1 MPKIQYGTK
10 HKNLSTITYKT
21 KSTHIDAGLQ
31 VVGVQPPQIVEAATV
46 IPVAP
51 LLLLLTALKIRLF
64 LVKIIRKI
72 ICFIGKTIHDYLS

>member
-1 MPKIQYGTK
+1 MVLSIN
-10 HKNLSTITYKT
+10 NLSTFSYKT
-21 KSTHIDAGLQ
+21 KSTHIEAGLQ
-31 VVGVQPPQIVEAATV
+31 VV
-46 IPVAP
+46 PVADPQVVELVPTIVTATP